1 MRSATDSTSRPPNFK
16 PDTATGRQEVKMDDE
31 DKILKWYSD
40 QQKAAKLE
48 MSDMGLE
55 TLAELVHS
63 GAIDIDPKFQRRARW
78 SKTQQSRLIDSI
90 VKNIP
95 IPPVYLAEIEGD
107 YGTYE
112 VIDGKQRLTAIRD
125 FLKSQLEL
133 TSLDDNPLNGYK
145 YEEMPQKIQNSL
157 KLKRMRVIIVLQDS
171 SSDLTFK
178 TFTRINTEGEPLTAQ
193 EIRNVAFRG
202 PLNDTITDLAKN
214 PFLLRQFKLNDPK
227 SPRYKKMDDVQLV
240 LRALTLADTWQTFSG
255 DLRATMDNYMREHMN
270 EESRWLNDVAKTFN
284 SAMEHAETLWGKE
297 AFHMPGRDQAINGL
311 FDAQI
316 VSLMLRI
323 KEGKSVIPTTSSIA
337 KIRTDFVNTVAKND
351 EFRKSVREGTN
362 TPRSVI
368 IRIKAT
374 LDFLERE
381 LS

>member
-1 MRSATDSTSRPPNFK
+1 
-16 PDTATGRQEVKMDDE
+16 MDNE
-31 DKILKWYSD
+31 EAILQWYAE
-40 QQKAAKLE
+40 QQKAAKLD

-55 TLAELVHS
+55 TLADLVYS

-78 SKTQQSRLIDSI
+78 SKSQQSKLIDSI

-112 VIDGKQRLTAIRD
+112 VIDGKQRLTAIHD
-125 FLKSQLEL
+125 FLKSELEL
-133 TSLDDNPLNGYK
+133 ERLDDNPLNGCK
-145 YEEMPQKIQNSL
+145 YEDLPQKIQNSL

-171 SSDLTFK
+171 SSDLTFE

-202 PLNDTITDLAKN
+202 PLNDTIIELAKN
-214 PFLLRQFKLNDPK
+214 PFLLQQFKLADSKNV
-227 SPRYKKMDDVQLV
+227 RYKKMDDVQLV
-240 LRALTLADTWQTFSG
+240 LRALALAENWRTFSG
-255 DLRATMDNYMREHMN
+255 DLRATMDSYMREHRN
-270 EESRWLNDVAKTFN
+270 EDVTWLQDKACLFEA
-284 SAMEHAETLWGKE
+284 AMACAEKLWGTQ
-297 AFHMPGRDQAINGL
+297 AFHMPGRDQAINSL

-323 KEGKSVIPTTSSIA
+323 EEGKSSDPAGKDVIA
-337 KIRTDFVNTVAKND
+337 IRDRFFNTVACD
-351 EFRKSVREGTN
+351 EEFESSVRQATN
-362 TPRSVI
+362 TPRSVQT
-368 IRIKAT
+368 RISVMSE
-374 LDFLERE
+374 FLERE

>member
-1 MRSATDSTSRPPNFK
+1 MNNEEA
-16 PDTATGRQEVKMDDE
+16 
-31 DKILKWYSD
+31 ILGWYAE
-40 QQKAAKLE
+40 QQKAAKLD

-55 TLAELVHS
+55 TLADLVYS

-78 SKTQQSRLIDSI
+78 SKSQQSKLIDSI

-112 VIDGKQRLTAIRD
+112 VIDGKQRLTAIHD

-133 TSLDDNPLNGYK
+133 TNLDDNPLNGYK
-145 YEEMPQKIQNSL
+145 YEVLPQKVQNSL

-171 SSDLTFK
+171 SSDLTFE

-202 PLNDTITDLAKN
+202 PLNDLITELARN
-214 PFLLRQFKLNDPK
+214 SFLLQQFKLSDTK
-227 SPRYKKMDDVQLV
+227 SVRYKKMDDVQLV
-240 LRALTLADTWQTFSG
+240 LRVLTLADTWETFSG
-255 DLRATMDNYMREHMN
+255 DLRAAMDNYMREHGN
-270 EESRWLNDVAKTFN
+270 EDAKWLQDKEHLFNTAMACAESI
-284 SAMEHAETLWGKE
+284 WGDQ
-297 AFHMPGRDQAINGL
+297 AFHMPERDQAINSL
-311 FDAQI
+311 YDAQI

-323 KEGKSVIPTTSSIA
+323 QEGKRFDPADKDMAGIRDRFFETVACDENFQSSI
-337 KIRTDFVNTVAKND
+337 RQ
-351 EFRKSVREGTN
+351 STN
-362 TPRSVI
+362 TPRSVFT
-368 IRIKAT
+368 RISAMT
-374 LDFLERE
+374 DFLERE